1 MLLRDRDRQGTRQQL
16 LQCGNYY
23 SLGIDV
29 NPLSLLIYNVRLEG
43 TATTRGLG
51 HMTFSATSIIVDRYS
66 PVPMYY
72 QVAQQLEHAIETGEL
87 PPGTRLD
94 GELAL
99 AQALGVSRPTLRR
112 AIEYLVDRGYLVR
125 RRAVGTQVV
134 HPKVRRPV
142 ELTSLYD
149 DLSASRKDPRTTV
162 LSLERVQATDRVAH
176 ALGLEDGVEVVAM
189 ERLRYADDQP
199 LAIMR
204 NWLPVG
210 LVELDR
216 EQLERAGLYQLMR
229 SAGINLHLASQTV
242 GARGAS
248 TAEARLLK
256 AHKGEPL
263 LTMSRTTYNENGQPV
278 ELGDHIYRASL
289 YSFEIVLVSR

>member
-1 MLLRDRDRQGTRQQL
+1 
-16 LQCGNYY
+16 
-23 SLGIDV
+23 
-29 NPLSLLIYNVRLEG
+29 
-43 TATTRGLG
+43 
-51 HMTFSATSIIVDRYS
+51 MTFSAASITVDRYS

-72 QVAQQLEHAIETGEL
+72 QVAQQLEEAIESGEL
-87 PPGTRLD
+87 APGTRLD

-99 AQALGVSRPTLRR
+99 ANQLGVSRPTLRR

-210 LVELDR
+210 LV
-216 EQLERAGLYQLMR
+216 AYQLMR

-242 GARGAS
+242 GARCAS
-248 TAEARLLK
+248 TAEARLLQ

>member
-1 MLLRDRDRQGTRQQL
+1 
-16 LQCGNYY
+16 
-23 SLGIDV
+23 
-29 NPLSLLIYNVRLEG
+29 
-43 TATTRGLG
+43 
-51 HMTFSATSIIVDRYS
+51 MTFSASSITVDRHS

-87 PPGTRLD
+87 APGTRLD

-99 AQALGVSRPTLRR
+99 ADQLGVSRPTLRR

-149 DLSASRKDPRTTV
+149 DLTASRKDPRTTV
-162 LSLERVQATDRVAH
+162 LSLERVPATDRVAH
-176 ALGLEDGVEVVAM
+176 ALGLEDGTEVLAA
-189 ERLRYADDQP
+189 ERLRYADGQP

-210 LVELDR
+210 LVDLDAGR
-216 EQLERAGLYQLMR
+216 LEQAGLYQLIR
-229 SAGINLHLASQTV
+229 AAGIDLHLASQTI
-242 GARGAS
+242 GARAAS
-248 TAEARLLK
+248 AAEARLLQ

-263 LTMSRTTYNENGQPV
+263 LTMERTTYNENGQPV
-278 ELGDHIYRASL
+278 ELGDHIYRACL
-289 YSFEIVLVSR
+289 YSFEIVLVTR

>member
-1 MLLRDRDRQGTRQQL
+1 
-16 LQCGNYY
+16 
-23 SLGIDV
+23 
-29 NPLSLLIYNVRLEG
+29 
-43 TATTRGLG
+43 
-51 HMTFSATSIIVDRYS
+51 MTFSPASITVDRYS

-87 PPGTRLD
+87 PPGARLD

-99 AQALGVSRPTLRR
+99 ANQLRVSRPTLRR

-149 DLSASRKDPRTTV
+149 DLTASRKNPRTKV
-162 LSLERVQATDRVAH
+162 LSLENVPATDRVAH
-176 ALGLEDGVEVVAM
+176 ALGLEEGAEVTAV
-189 ERLRYADDQP
+189 ERLRYADGQP
-199 LAIMR
+199 LAVMR
-204 NWLPVG
+204 NWLPKGPVT
-210 LVELDR
+210 LDADG
-216 EQLERAGLYQLMR
+216 LERTGLYQLMR
-229 SAGINLHLASQTV
+229 AAGIGLHLASQTI

-248 TAEARLLK
+248 AAEARLLE

-263 LTMSRTTYNENGQPV
+263 LTMERTTYNENGQPV
-278 ELGDHIYRASL
+278 ELGDHLYRASL
-289 YSFEIVLVSR
+289 YSFELVLVTR

>member
-1 MLLRDRDRQGTRQQL
+1 
-16 LQCGNYY
+16 
-23 SLGIDV
+23 
-29 NPLSLLIYNVRLEG
+29 
-43 TATTRGLG
+43 
-51 HMTFSATSIIVDRYS
+51 MTFSASSITVDRHS

-87 PPGTRLD
+87 APGTRLD

-99 AQALGVSRPTLRR
+99 ADQLGVSRPTLRR
-112 AIEYLVDRGYLVR
+112 AIEYLVDRGYLLR

-149 DLSASRKDPRTTV
+149 DLTASRKDPRTTV
-162 LSLERVQATDRVAH
+162 LSLERVPATDRVAH
-176 ALGLEDGVEVVAM
+176 ALGLEDGTEVLAA
-189 ERLRYADDQP
+189 ERLRYADGQP

-210 LVELDR
+210 LVDLDAGR
-216 EQLERAGLYQLMR
+216 LEQAGLYQLIR
-229 SAGINLHLASQTV
+229 AAGIDLHLASQTI
-242 GARGAS
+242 GARAAS
-248 TAEARLLK
+248 AAEARLLQ

-263 LTMSRTTYNENGQPV
+263 LTMERTTYNENGQPV

-289 YSFEIVLVSR
+289 YSFEIVLVTR